1 MRYANFFFT
10 PRVVEEIFLLYL
22 LLMHLDLVHPL
33 NLFEVSM
40 RSLKSTFELD
50 YANWIRIQK
59 SYLFHVTVIVRLL
72 PHLLRYHLRYAFLL
86 CSLYLQSYFWV
97 IMTNPI
103 GCLHFQPKN
112 TKYRFMR
119 KMCRTKGFS
128 FFWSFN
134 WIPRLLL
141 KQSQNIWKK
150 ILLLKWKVLFSNIY
164 KLYHQRKRF
173 LGKENGF
180 HSI

>member
-1 MRYANFFFT
+1 
-10 PRVVEEIFLLYL
+10 
-22 LLMHLDLVHPL
+22 MHLDLVHPL

-150 ILLLKWKVLFSNIY
+150 SCCWNERCFFLTFTNYIIKGNVFLEKKMAFILFTLFV
-164 KLYHQRKRF
+164 Q
-173 LGKENGF
+173 
-180 HSI
+180 